1 MMAIAPFVFLLE
13 LLALTGAGG
22 VVKGHGRQSVLEFL
36 IGMFQKTMSSLPH

>member
-22 VVKGHGRQSVLEFL
+22 VAKGGGRQSVLEFL
-36 IGMFQKTMSSLPH
+36 IGIVPENNEFPS